1 MKPDTAMVNAYVEGA
16 ADLDEATAIIIA
28 QRNALL
34 GPAYR
39 LLYARPLHF
48 VRGDHSNRPDAS
60 APCT

>member
-16 ADLDEATAIIIA
+16 ADLDEATAIMIA